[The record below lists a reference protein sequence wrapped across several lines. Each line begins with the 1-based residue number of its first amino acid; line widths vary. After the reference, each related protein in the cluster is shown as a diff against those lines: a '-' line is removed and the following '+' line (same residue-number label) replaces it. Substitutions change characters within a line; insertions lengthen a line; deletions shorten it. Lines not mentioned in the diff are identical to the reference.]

1 MMAAASALT
10 GTSDFGHYKD
20 ALGLARGL
28 HLHISPAVGAIFAL
42 VLFDASIVGASAVTL
57 ATSYAFGDMF
67 GLRHSLHRGIGD
79 AKLFYGTYAAT
90 VALAAGIVLIPY
102 APLGLIT
109 TAVQALAGTL
119 LPRATAFVLLLS
131 HDPPS

>member
-67 GLRHSLHRGIGD
+67 GLRHSLHRGTGD
-79 AKLFYGTYAAT
+79 AKLFYGSSAAT
-90 VALAAGIVLIPY
+90 VALPPGVVLIPF
-102 APLGLIT
+102 APLAFIT
-109 TAVQALAGTL
+109 PAVQPPPGIPLPLAT
-119 LPRATAFVLLLS
+119 
-131 HDPPS
+131 